1 MWVLLAVTLGGSL
14 MGILGMLLYVPLFAA
29 GYRILREVV
38 QNTSPLVEQNS
49 EKT

>member
-1 MWVLLAVTLGGSL
+1 MASGADATYGLAA
-14 MGILGMLLYVPLFAA
+14 AA